1 MKMRILGISESF
13 LSGESSYNA
22 MEVALSV
29 LIENMRA
36 DRDYMTQALFYEKL
50 FPLVAELNRF
60 TKDNKNAKDVTS
72 ASLDLNLELKD
83 RSRYDMPTIK
93 WTKSL
98 RPEADREFID
108 MLATLE
114 EKGVPVNIAMYA
126 SAGGITMQEL
136 EDSWSSD
143 IQIRKKA
150 KEYEEKLKKE
160 GIETKSEGEDA
171 YASVLAATQGSLQ
184 RPRLARLAELDN
196 EYYYENGV
204 KKHLSK
210 SNRKRL
216 LDRAIKARLNISD
229 RHTYNTRVK
238 QAKKGGLL

>member
-1 MKMRILGISESF
+1 
-13 LSGESSYNA
+13 
-22 MEVALSV
+22 
-29 LIENMRA
+29 
-36 DRDYMTQALFYEKL
+36 
-50 FPLVAELNRF
+50 
-60 TKDNKNAKDVTS
+60 
-72 ASLDLNLELKD
+72 
-83 RSRYDMPTIK
+83 
-93 WTKSL
+93 
-98 RPEADREFID
+98 
-108 MLATLE
+108 
-114 EKGVPVNIAMYA
+114 
-126 SAGGITMQEL
+126 MQEL

-150 KEYEEKLKKE
+150 KEYEDKLKKE
-160 GIETKSEGEDA
+160 GIENKSEGEDA